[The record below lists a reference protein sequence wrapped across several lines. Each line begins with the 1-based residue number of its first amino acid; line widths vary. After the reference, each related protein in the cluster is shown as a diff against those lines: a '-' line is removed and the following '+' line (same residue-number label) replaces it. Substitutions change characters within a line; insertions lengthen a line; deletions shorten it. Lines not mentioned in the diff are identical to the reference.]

1 MIYQKLSKR
10 PRLAMLW
17 WQQPKFRDRD
27 AIICDGSIR
36 SGKTVC
42 MTVGFFLWSMSTFSG
57 EKFAI
62 CGKTIESLRRN
73 VILNLRDWIPED
85 IEITER
91 RAENKI
97 IVSDGCGHEN
107 TYFLFGGRDESSYM
121 LVQGITLAGALLD
134 EVALM
139 PQSFVEQ
146 VCARCSVLG
155 SKLWFNCNPGGP
167 EHWFNKAWVQRAKEM
182 NALHIHFTMADN
194 LSLAREIRERYE
206 RMYTGVFYRRYVL
219 GEWCLA
225 EGLIYQFDKNIHTF
239 EEFPPVEL
247 VKRYQRENPKDIP
260 YRYGEWYISCD
271 YGTLNPFSAGLWWVY
286 EGKAYRVMEYYYSG
300 RSKSVMKTDEEYY
313 KELEKLAGDRLIR
326 AVIVDPSAASFIATI
341 RQHGRFSVRKARNE
355 VLPGIRLTASML
367 QAGII
372 KIGAECKDAIREF
385 GLYRWEEKG
394 EVDKPIKENDHAMDD
409 IRYFCATVMRRDPFS
424 RQALGGLYDEEI

>member
-10 PRLAMLW
+10 QRLAMLW
-17 WQQPKFRDRD
+17 WQQEKFRNRD

-85 IEITER
+85 LQIIER

-97 IVSDGCGHEN
+97 IVSDGCGREN

-139 PQSFVEQ
+139 PRSFVEQ
-146 VCARCSVLG
+146 VCARCSVFG
-155 SKLWFNCNPGGP
+155 SKLWFNCNPDGP
-167 EHWFNKAWVQRAKEM
+167 EHWFNKTWIQRVKEL
-182 NALHIHFTMADN
+182 NALHVHFTMADN
-194 LSLAREIRERYE
+194 PSLAREIRERYE
-206 RMYTGVFYRRYVL
+206 RMYVGVFYRRYIL

-225 EGLIYQFDKNIHTF
+225 EGLIYPFDKDTHVAT
-239 EEFPPVEL
+239 EL
-247 VKRYQRENPKDIP
+247 PAETAQGF
-260 YRYGEWYISCD
+260 GEWYISCD
-271 YGTLNPFSAGLWWVY
+271 YGTLNPFSAGLWWIY
-286 EGKAYRVMEYYYSG
+286 AGKAIRVAEYYYSG
-300 RSKSVMKTDEEYY
+300 RSSAMMKTDEEYY
-313 KELEKLAGDRLIR
+313 QELEKLAGDRDIR

-341 RQHGRFSVRKARNE
+341 RTHGRFSVRKARNE
-355 VLPGIRLTASML
+355 VLPGIRLTAAML
-367 QAGII
+367 QAGVIR
-372 KIGAECKDAIREF
+372 IGSNCKDAIREF

-394 EVDKPIKENDHAMDD
+394 EVDKPVKENDHAMDD
-409 IRYFCATVMRRDPFS
+409 IRYFCSTVMRRDRDA
-424 RQALGGLYDEEI
+424 RQIMGGMTDDEET